1 MTFSILAR
9 DDSGAFG
16 MAVTSSSPCVA
27 ARCLHLRCG
36 VGAVASQNITD
47 PRFGDW
53 LLDRLAE
60 GDPADV
66 ALERL
71 REHDGTTDYRQVA
84 VIGTQGPPAVHS
96 GRHTL
101 GVYHSR
107 TSRHAAAAGNLLDDT
122 GVVDAVL
129 EGFESA
135 AGEFEQR
142 LLTALKAG
150 LAAGGEA
157 GDLRSAGLAVVR
169 DAGWRE
175 SDLRVDWSDT
185 PLADLQALLE
195 VWLPQRQ
202 DYVTRGIDPG
212 TAPAY
217 GVPGDE

>member
-9 DDSGAFG
+9 DGSGAFG

-53 LLDRLAE
+53 LLDRLAQ
-60 GDPADV
+60 GDPAGE
-66 ALERL
+66 ALARL
-71 REHDGTTDYRQVA
+71 REHDGTMDYRQVA
-84 VIGTQGPPAVHS
+84 VVAAQGAPAVHS
-96 GRHTL
+96 GGRTL
-101 GVYHSR
+101 GVHHAR
-107 TSRHAAAAGNLLDDT
+107 TSDHAAAAGNLLDST

-135 AGEFEQR
+135 GGEFEQR
-142 LLTALKAG
+142 LLAALDAG

-157 GDLRSAGLAVVR
+157 GDLHSAGLAVVR

-175 SDLRVDWSDT
+175 TDLRVDWSGT
-185 PLADLQALLE
+185 PLADLGALLD

-202 DYVTRGIDPG
+202 DYVTRGIDPS

>member
-9 DDSGAFG
+9 DGSGAFG

-36 VGAVASQNITD
+36 VGVVASQNITD

-53 LLDRLAE
+53 LLGRLAE
-60 GDPADV
+60 GDSADE
-66 ALERL
+66 ALAGL
-71 REHDGTTDYRQVA
+71 REHDDTMDYRQVA
-84 VIGTQGPPAVHS
+84 VIGAQDAPAVHS
-96 GRHTL
+96 GGRTL
-101 GVYHSR
+101 GVHHSR
-107 TSRHAAAAGNLLDDT
+107 TSEHAVAAGNLLDST

-129 EGFESA
+129 KGFESTV
-135 AGEFEQR
+135 GELERR

-157 GDLRSAGLAVVR
+157 GDLHSAGLAVVR

-175 SDLRVDWSDT
+175 TDLRVDWSEA
-185 PLADLQALLE
+185 PISDLEVLLE
-195 VWLPQRQ
+195 MWLPQRR
-202 DYVTRGIDPG
+202 DYVTRGIDPS

>member
-36 VGAVASQNITD
+36 VGVVASQNITD

-53 LLDRLAE
+53 LLSRLAD
-60 GDPADV
+60 GDSAEE
-66 ALERL
+66 ALAAL
-71 REHDGTTDYRQVA
+71 RERDDTTDYRQIA

-96 GRHTL
+96 GGRTL
-101 GVYHSR
+101 GVHHSR
-107 TSRHAAAAGNLLDDT
+107 TSQHAAAAGNLLDDT

-129 EGFESA
+129 DGFESA
-135 AGEFEQR
+135 TGELEER
-142 LLTALKAG
+142 LLTGLQAG

-157 GDLRSAGLAVVR
+157 GDLHSAGLAVVR

-175 SDLRVDWSDT
+175 TDLRVDWSPAPIT
-185 PLADLQALLE
+185 DLQALLE

-202 DYVTRGIDPG
+202 DYVTRGIDPS

>member
-9 DDSGAFG
+9 DETGAFG

-36 VGAVASQNITD
+36 VGVAASQNITD

-53 LLDRLAE
+53 LLDRLAG
-60 GDPADV
+60 GDSADE
-66 ALERL
+66 ALAGL
-71 REHDGTTDYRQVA
+71 REHDGTTDYRQLA
-84 VIGTQGPPAVHS
+84 VIGAQGAPAVHS
-96 GRHTL
+96 GARTL
-101 GVYHSR
+101 GVHHAR
-107 TSRHAAAAGNLLDDT
+107 TSQDAAAAGNLLDST

-129 EGFESA
+129 DGFRSA
-135 AGEFEQR
+135 TGELEQR
-142 LLTALKAG
+142 LLAALKAG

-157 GDLRSAGLAVVR
+157 GDLHSAGLAVVR
-169 DAGWRE
+169 DAGWAE
-175 SDLRVDWSDT
+175 TDLRVDWSEA
-185 PLADLQALLE
+185 PISDLEALLE
-195 VWLPQRQ
+195 VWLPQRR

>member
-27 ARCLHLRCG
+27 ARCVHLRCG
-36 VGAVASQNITD
+36 VGVVASQNITD

-60 GDPADV
+60 GDSAEE
-66 ALERL
+66 ALARL
-71 REHDGTTDYRQVA
+71 REHDGTTDYRQLA
-84 VIGTQGPPAVHS
+84 VIGAQDAPAVHS
-96 GRHTL
+96 GARTL
-101 GVYHSR
+101 GVHHAR
-107 TSRHAAAAGNLLDDT
+107 TSQHAAAAGNLLDST

-129 EGFESA
+129 DGFRSS
-135 AGEFEQR
+135 AGELEQR
-142 LLTALKAG
+142 LLAALKAG

-169 DAGWRE
+169 DAGWAE
-175 SDLRVDWSDT
+175 TDLRVDWSEAPIT
-185 PLADLQALLE
+185 DLETLVE
-195 VWLPQRQ
+195 MWLPQRR